1 MINVAVWQLVL
12 YVLAGVALGAVA
24 VVLSFTRGKQATGLP
39 PTPQTGN
46 VVSDKG
52 PDPAAA
58 LVAAATRRDK
68 VASFLKNR
76 VAKKRS
82 VTLDEAA
89 KCLDVSPRR
98 IRRLLDDNVLMAI
111 PTPGGGRLV
120 SAVSVLDVIARREA
134 ALAMKEPLTGIGQ
147 EETVRPLA
155 GVPKPTREPIG
166 EFAKELTDD
175 EESTEIKESAEDKEP
190 TEKPTEEPTETTK
203 LKPGPNQSYW
213 YHVAGHDKPLASI
226 RDALQVLGL
235 DYKYTGW
242 KDIPAYIRS
251 KMRRE
256 KVEKV

>member
-12 YVLAGVALGAVA
+12 YILAGVALGAVVA
-24 VVLSFTRGKQATGLP
+24 VLSFTRGKQATGLL
-39 PTPQTGN
+39 PTPQAGG

-52 PDPAAA
+52 PDPTAA
-58 LVAAATRRDK
+58 LAAAATRRDK

-76 VAKKRS
+76 VANKRNIT
-82 VTLDEAA
+82 VDEAA

-98 IRRLLDDNVLMAI
+98 IRRLLDDNVLMGI

-134 ALAMKEPLTGIGQ
+134 TLAAKKPSTRVSQ

-155 GVPKPTREPIG
+155 ETLERREPIG
-166 EFAKELTDD
+166 QFAKELTDD
-175 EESTEIKESAEDKEP
+175 KESTKGGELA
-190 TEKPTEEPTETTK
+190 EEPAETTR

-213 YHVAGHDKPLASI
+213 YYVAGHDKPLVSI
-226 RDALQVLGL
+226 REALRVLGL

-242 KDIPAYIRS
+242 GDIPAYIRN
-251 KMRRE
+251 KMRRD
-256 KVEKV
+256 KV